1 MKINQRDVVAGVF
14 LVFLAAIGM
23 WLNTDH
29 SMGTARRM
37 GPGYMPWM
45 VFALQALLG
54 ALVIFVSFGKRE
66 ANAGMASAPPE
77 GVDVARIMAVLIAA
91 AGVWVFLLGEI
102 GPTWKW
108 DNATMFTLF
117 GGAMVA
123 GAIAL
128 WVRSPENEGTLQ
140 RWTTGE
146 VASFVGGLAAG
157 AAVFYMIRGT
167 PGFIG
172 TGYNAIGISMLVGFL
187 VLSIPP
193 GWRFLG
199 LICACMC
206 VFGLALER
214 LGFYLALVGT
224 IFLASIADK
233 DHIRKPLGLL
243 GLTAFLLVLCWFV
256 FIRELDIRVNLWPN

>member
-14 LVFLAAIGM
+14 LVLLAAIGM

-66 ANAGMASAPPE
+66 AVGGAPGDLPQ
-77 GVDVARIMAVLIAA
+77 GVDVARILAVLIAA

-102 GPTWKW
+102 GPTWSW

-117 GGAMVA
+117 GGAMIA

-128 WVRSPENEGTLQ
+128 WVRGPETEGTLQ

-146 VASFVGGLAAG
+146 VASFVAGLAVGFGVWWA
-157 AAVFYMIRGT
+157 IRGT

-172 TGYNAIGISMLVGFL
+172 TGYNAIGISMLAGFL

-206 VFGLALER
+206 IFGLTLER
-214 LGFYLALVGT
+214 LGFYISLVCLIVVSCLAER
-224 IFLASIADK
+224 
-233 DHIRKPLGLL
+233 DHLRRPLGVL
-243 GLTAFLLVLCWFV
+243 GLTTFLLVLCWFV
-256 FIRELDIRVNLWPN
+256 FIHELDIRVNLWPN

>member
-1 MKINQRDVVAGVF
+1 MKINQRDVVAGLF
-14 LVFLAAIGM
+14 LVLLAAIGM
-23 WLNTDH
+23 WLNSDH

-54 ALVIFVSFGKRE
+54 AMVIFVSFGRRE
-66 ANAGMASAPPE
+66 AATGPAGDAPQ
-77 GVDVARIMAVLIAA
+77 GVDVARILAVLTAA
-91 AGVWVFLLGEI
+91 AGVWVFMLGEI

-108 DNATMFTLF
+108 DNATMFALF
-117 GGAMVA
+117 GIAMIA
-123 GAIAL
+123 GAIGL
-128 WVRSPENEGTLQ
+128 WVRGAENEGTLV
-140 RWTTGE
+140 RWTTAELGF
-146 VASFVGGLAAG
+146 FVGALIAG
-157 AAVFYMIRGT
+157 FGTWWFIRGT
-167 PGFIG
+167 PGFVG
-172 TGYNAIGISMLVGFL
+172 TGYNAVGISMLIGFL
-187 VLSIPP
+187 VLSVPP

-206 VFGLALER
+206 IFGLTLER

-224 IFLASIADK
+224 IFLAAIAER